1 MPMGPV
7 DAGSYILFMKVS
19 ANPYGYGLLSL
30 VKVDGPGHYTLKEQI
45 INSPF
50 RVHFYVMQRALSSK

>member
-1 MPMGPV
+1 MPLGPV

-19 ANPYGYGLLSL
+19 ANPYGYGLLSV

-45 INSPF
+45 INSILKMTNADHHF
-50 RVHFYVMQRALSSK
+50 VHP